1 MISRRASKTDVA
13 KLDAV
18 QRATGYTF
26 RDEAVLYRAFTHRSH
41 GAEHNE
47 RLEFL
52 GDSVLNCTIA
62 LLLYEKFPVL
72 QEGEL
77 SRLRA
82 SLVSEAALAG
92 VAEKLDIGA
101 LLVLGEGEH
110 KTGGTHRP
118 SILADALEALLGAVF
133 LDGGFDAVRGVVVQ
147 VFGDAL
153 ACISPAA
160 AGKDAK
166 TQLQEILQGKRG
178 ALPQYRVVAV
188 HGAAHAQDFEVECV
202 IEQRG
207 VRVSGR
213 GSSRRRAEQ
222 EAATLALQLLSS
234 LK

>member
-1 MISRRASKTDVA
+1 MILRRALKPDVA

-18 QRATGYTF
+18 QRATSYAF
-26 RDEAVLYRAFTHRSH
+26 RDEAVLFRAFTHRSH

-62 LLLYEKFPVL
+62 LLLYEKFPAL

-92 VAEKLDIGA
+92 VAEKLGLGGY
-101 LLVLGEGEH
+101 LLLGEGEH
-110 KTGGTHRP
+110 KTGGSHRP
-118 SILADALEALLGAVF
+118 SILADVLEALLGAVF
-133 LDGGFDAVRGVVVQ
+133 LDGGFDAVKAVVVQ

-160 AGKDAK
+160 ADKDAK
-166 TQLQEILQGKRG
+166 TQLQEVLQGRRE
-178 ALPQYRVVAV
+178 ALPQYRVVTV
-188 HGAAHAQDFEVECV
+188 HGAAHAQEFEVECA
-202 IEQRG
+202 IERHDI
-207 VRVSGR
+207 RVSGR

-222 EAATLALQLLSS
+222 EAATQALQLMMSRI
-234 LK
+234 